1 MSTAGREPR
10 LRRALPAAA
19 ILRACVSLCAW
30 LLIAIYSTAARAA
43 THPIAVVYPD
53 IDEPYRSVFT
63 KIIEGIEDQAKS
75 RVAAFAMGPNLSMQT
90 LRAELKRQDVRT
102 VIALGRNGLKSALE
116 LDPSINVIAGGV
128 VGLPDAD
135 PRLHTVLSLA
145 PDPALL
151 FERLKTLQPSV
162 KRVIV
167 VYDNKQNGWL
177 IQLARDAAKAHGLE
191 LVAHEAPDLKSA
203 LKLYQDTL
211 ANADGKRDALWLPQ
225 DSTTVDE
232 STVLPMVLQESWN
245 RSIPVFSSNVSHVR
259 RGALFALYPNNLEL
273 GKSLA
278 ASAIAAAGAGNPAA
292 PATTSGAVRRVR
304 ALKDVQAAVNTRTAG
319 HLGIAVSPERQQG
332 FNLFFP
338 GP

>member
-1 MSTAGREPR
+1 MPIARIRSR
-10 LRRALPAAA
+10 LRRALPAGAVA
-19 ILRACVSLCAW
+19 RSFLLFAW
-30 LLIAIYSTAARAA
+30 LLVAICSSAVRAA

-75 RVAAFAMGPNLSMQT
+75 RVASFAVGPNLSVQT
-90 LRAELKRQDVRT
+90 LRAELKKQDVRT

-116 LDPSINVIAGGV
+116 LEPPINVIAGGV

-162 KRVIV
+162 RRVTV
-167 VYDNKQNGWL
+167 VYDNQQNGWL
-177 IQLARDAAKAHGLE
+177 IQLARDAAKAQGLD

-211 ANADGKRDALWLPQ
+211 AKADGKRDAIWLPQ

-232 STVLPMVLQESWN
+232 STVLPLVLQEAWN

-278 ASAIAAAGAGNPAA
+278 ASAIAAAAGS
-292 PATTSGAVRRVR
+292 ATTPVTSGSPRRVR
-304 ALKDVQAAVNTRTAG
+304 ALKDVQAAINTRTAG